1 MERMIVGAFA
11 AAAAVVG
18 VLQNEMR
25 CESNQIESERV

>member
-1 MERMIVGAFA
+1 MERMIVGAF